1 MAKIYVALG
10 KKASSFRDQSQN
22 ITILPGQVVELNLYQ
37 QNQPK
42 IRAALNGGHLVMVA
56 NPKQAPEAPKVV
68 KTPEELHEEF
78 FAMLEVEKD
87 TNKIIKYFT
96 LDQFKQIAELEG
108 IEVEDKDTKKD
119 IFEALTSEDEE

>member
-1 MAKIYVALG
+1 MAKIYVTLG

-42 IRAALNGGHLVMVA
+42 IRSALNGGHLIMVA
-56 NPKQAPEAPKVV
+56 DPKQAPEGPKV
-68 KTPEELHEEF
+68 KTPEELREEF
-78 FAMLEVEKD
+78 FAMVEVEKD

-108 IEVEDKDTKKD
+108 IEVDEKDTKKT
-119 IFEALTSEDEE
+119 IFEALIDEE